1 MLRRTSRAPWGSF
14 REQAPIREPRGALG
28 GAFRG
33 AKVEPGAILAHGG
46 DEALAGPPCVDE
58 AHPSLSAVND
68 LRHPGKGA
76 NGERAVI
83 TRKNVIDFGT

>member
-28 GAFRG
+28 GALRG
-33 AKVEPGAILAHGG
+33 AKVELGAVLAHGG
-46 DEALAGPPCVDE
+46 DETLAGPACGHE
-58 AHPSLSAVND
+58 AHPSVGTVDN

-76 NGERAVI
+76 NGERPAI
-83 TRKNVIDFGT
+83 ARKNVIDFGT